1 MKTNP
6 LRALIDRTITEQ
18 PDDAQQVMQ
27 KALDALPKHRHTRV
41 WRLVALAAALLLI
54 GVPSLYWYQHATR
67 PTVAPTVAMTPAI
80 DWTQANFYRGPR
92 SPVDIDMSS
101 AIRMGPP
108 INTFDDY
115 INASQLTF
123 LGTVTHLRSLVQS
136 NMPYTLATVAVD
148 QVLTGDPNKQG
159 HTVDVMFMGGNI
171 TKKEMLAPVA
181 MKPWTDQQEAQSDD
195 VVTVESADADLPQ
208 IGKHYAIILRAPEK
222 NTRPFNVPYAWPVME
237 GRGVFTLDADGVYRQ
252 KKLIMPF
259 GGDSGVRVPDT
270 ERSEMTARMQAL
282 IKAKTQP
289 IAALNQH

>member
-148 QVLTGDPNKQG
+148 Q
-159 HTVDVMFMGGNI
+159 
-171 TKKEMLAPVA
+171 
-181 MKPWTDQQEAQSDD
+181 S
-195 VVTVESADADLPQ
+195 
-208 IGKHYAIILRAPEK
+208 
-222 NTRPFNVPYAWPVME
+222 
-237 GRGVFTLDADGVYRQ
+237 
-252 KKLIMPF
+252 
-259 GGDSGVRVPDT
+259 
-270 ERSEMTARMQAL
+270 
-282 IKAKTQP
+282 
-289 IAALNQH
+289 